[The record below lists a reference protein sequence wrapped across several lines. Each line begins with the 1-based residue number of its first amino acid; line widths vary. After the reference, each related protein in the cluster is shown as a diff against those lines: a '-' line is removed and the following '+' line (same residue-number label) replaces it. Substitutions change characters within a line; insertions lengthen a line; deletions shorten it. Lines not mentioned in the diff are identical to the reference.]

1 MATRVLEAPSHPQ
14 FNLRVYQ
21 DNGSLLAALILPTDR
36 RDRYILPGMLLR
48 YCSSIFIFPNQN
60 EWAIY
65 TLQRDGTLGT
75 ALRHNGRAAVNPG
88 NYIVMDKDKNPIT
101 VNLTTNSAPHRVR
114 TRDTDTQSQVQSE
127 RDRLQTAFRN
137 TLRERDGCC
146 VISGPPRLTNIK
158 CPFRGL
164 DATHVFPVSMLE
176 EWKRNGYRQYITD
189 ARPNSEIGESGLF
202 SAQNGLLLCTD
213 IHTQFDDFQVGI
225 DPDAEYKIIVFGL
238 DLGRIGG
245 TRLRNTAI
253 SGADRVS
260 PDLFRWHLRMCLYS
274 NLKANAEPETLWE
287 EDLGEDPMGSI
298 LRQPDAAERMEVELF
313 TRLGG
318 LVA

>member
-1 MATRVLEAPSHPQ
+1 MATRVLQAPRHPQ

-21 DNGSLLAALILPTDR
+21 DNGSLLAALFIPTDR

-65 TLQRDGTLGT
+65 KLQSDGTPGP
-75 ALRHNGRAAVNPG
+75 ALRHNGRAVVDPG
-88 NYIVMDKDKNPIT
+88 NYIVMDQDKNPIT
-101 VNLTTNSAPHRVR
+101 VNLTSNSAPHRVR
-114 TRDTDTQSQVQSE
+114 THDPDTQSQVQRE

-137 TLRERDGCC
+137 TLCQRDGCC
-146 VISGPPRLTNIK
+146 VISGQARTIDIEH
-158 CPFRGL
+158 PFRGL
-164 DATHVFPVSMLE
+164 GATHVFPVSMIE
-176 EWKRNGYRQYITD
+176 EWRRNGYRQYITD
-189 ARPNSEIGESGLF
+189 TRPSSEIGGSGLF
-202 SAQNGLLLCTD
+202 SAQNGLLLRED
-213 IHTQFDDFQVGI
+213 IHTLFDDFLIGI
-225 DPDAEYKIIVFGL
+225 DPDAGYKIIVFGN
-238 DLGRIGG
+238 DGQRIGG
-245 TRLRNTAI
+245 TRLKSSAR

-260 PDLFRWHLRMCLYS
+260 PDLLRWHLRMCLYRR
-274 NLKANAEPETLWE
+274 LKANPEPDTLWE